1 MKLDF
6 KNQVILSVA
15 LVILGNLLGTVYQ
28 GWIYTSAAFVISGV
42 LWIANPVMG
51 VNIPETKE
59 NIKWVRVA
67 GIILI
72 LIGVFTR
79 ANT

>member
-1 MKLDF
+1 MKLNF

-28 GWIYTSAAFVISGV
+28 SWIYRSASFVISGV
-42 LWIANPVMG
+42 IWIVNPVLG
-51 VNIPETKE
+51 AGIPETEE
-59 NIKWVRVA
+59 NIKWARVA
-67 GIILI
+67 GVILI

-79 ANT
+79 SNT